1 MAHISMP
8 EIIIAESS
16 SSHRSSSPPEM
27 GMTLEDAR
35 ENWAEF
41 AQEEGVP
48 ICPHKGTCSPACDNF
63 SLGALQMLRY
73 DAGRRLEKS
82 LIDRKNDHVQCSHW
96 GSCDPAC
103 NQLVSEYIRHYGLQ
117 EATLRAGTWSVLRV
131 CKLDQVVPETPP
143 RSSSLPTVTVNGR
156 EVEVI
161 DLTNDTPPGKRLTD
175 HDLALIDDYQES
187 MEIEPQ
193 CAQGSPPC
201 LVGQLPS
208 SDTDESNDSEMN
220 KYNHRKIK
228 NHIGDFGMKS
238 AALCYGLKAVKQV
251 RPLYQYDNLESF
263 LKNDEAVRQFK
274 LVADGNKENCPPILE
289 ANGHFWY
296 TDRDGRVTDLGP
308 KTGLGVLADAAASRP
323 YVSPTPS
330 LMKDFRHQTP
340 FKSQIISEDPTLME
354 LEYQGKDWVTG
365 NLDGL
370 PDFFSSRSPRVVTTG
385 HLNNL
390 STLSKLLGE
399 STTYRESCMRM
410 ADIISIVSS
419 TSNGNLNSRAPT
431 VSVLGPLRLIRAD
444 AALSILIATY
454 SLFRE
459 HPSMRGT
466 TLASTETSSLRTV
479 RDRVLEDL
487 TSRETTCGRAAWLN
501 QTKKHFFKTLKSI
514 LRETSSSSIG
524 KSALT
529 ATRHSGGISKIQI
542 SPKSKRTA
550 STYIGRDTRR
560 SGNGSWRASKSPSP
574 ESSPCPEGCP
584 TLTRRNNRTS
594 YSSQLISEDEDLNRL
609 SSGVTLD

>member
-1 MAHISMP
+1 
-8 EIIIAESS
+8 
-16 SSHRSSSPPEM
+16 
-27 GMTLEDAR
+27 MTLEDAR
-35 ENWAEF
+35 EDWAEF
-41 AQEEGVP
+41 ALEEGVP

-63 SLGALQMLRY
+63 SLGALQMLRH
-73 DAGRRLEKS
+73 DAEHRLEGS
-82 LIDRKNDHVQCSHW
+82 LIARRNNHVPCSHW

-103 NQLVSEYIRHYGLQ
+103 NQLVLEYIRHYGLQ
-117 EATLRAGTWSVLRV
+117 EATLRAGVLSVLRV

-143 RSSSLPTVTVNGR
+143 RSSSLPTVTVNGK

-161 DLTNDTPPGKRLTD
+161 DLTDETPPGKRLTD
-175 HDLALIDDYQES
+175 HDLALIDDYQER

-201 LVGQLPS
+201 LVGVLPS
-208 SDTDESNDSEMN
+208 SDDEESSVCEPHQIYHCKMMGCDPRESLCHPRADSDS
-220 KYNHRKIK
+220 
-228 NHIGDFGMKS
+228 GQS
-238 AALCYGLKAVKQV
+238 
-251 RPLYQYDNLESF
+251 
-263 LKNDEAVRQFK
+263 
-274 LVADGNKENCPPILE
+274 NKENCPPILE
-289 ANGHFWY
+289 ADGHLWY
-296 TDRDGRVTDLGP
+296 TDRNGKVTDLGP
-308 KTGLGVLADAAASRP
+308 KQPVLTRLELLADACATASTATPAAHCMENLNSMSRKHVSGS
-323 YVSPTPS
+323 YSRLGSPTPS
-330 LMKDFRHQTP
+330 LMNGFQHQTP
-340 FKSQIISEDPTLME
+340 FKSQIISGDPTLME
-354 LEYQGKDWVTG
+354 PEYLERDSEMG

-370 PDFFSSRSPRVVTTG
+370 PVFSSSRSPRVVTIG
-385 HLNNL
+385 HLSNL
-390 STLSKLLGE
+390 SILSKLLEE
-399 STTYRESCMRM
+399 STTYHASCMRM

-419 TSNGNLNSRAPT
+419 TSNGNLSSRAPT

-487 TSRETTCGRAAWLN
+487 TSHETTCGRAAWLN

-542 SPKSKRTA
+542 SPRSKRTG
-550 STYIGRDTRR
+550 STYIGRDTRK

-584 TLTRRNNRTS
+584 ILTRQNNRMS